1 MRMTNLGNA
10 WHLPTHPEP
19 DGLTGMRD
27 PVFPTVPVDTVTIAT
42 GNQFQDGGNPGN
54 QLQDGS
60 SLLYRQHGDPTWTPS
75 PLVFTTTIGNNKY
88 YTAPIPMA
96 GFAAG
101 TVLEYYLRI
110 AYDDHDTTYLMAND
124 ALSATTADENTAQAT
139 PFSFTVD
146 TPHPRSFFGSLKSVI
161 LRVLHPREK

>member
-1 MRMTNLGNA
+1 M
-10 WHLPTHPEP
+10 
-19 DGLTGMRD
+19 D
-27 PVFPTVPVDTVTIAT
+27 
-42 GNQFQDGGNPGN
+42 
-54 QLQDGS
+54 
-60 SLLYRQHGDPTWTPS
+60 PS

-96 GFAAG
+96 GFTAG
-101 TVLEYYLRI
+101 MILEYYLRI

-124 ALSATTADENTAQAT
+124 ALSTTTADEKAAQAT

-146 TPHPRSFFGSLKSVI
+146 PPRPPSFFGSLKLVI

>member
-1 MRMTNLGNA
+1 MTNLGNA

-19 DGLTGMRD
+19 GGLTGMRD
-27 PVFPTVPVDTVTIAT
+27 PVFPTVPVDTVTIVT

-60 SLLYRQHGDPTWTPS
+60 SLLYRQHGHPTWTPS
-75 PLVFTTTIGNNKY
+75 PLVFATTIGNNKY

-96 GFAAG
+96 GFPAG
-101 TVLEYYLRI
+101 TLLEYYLRI

-124 ALSATTADENTAQAT
+124 ALSTTTADEKAAQAT

-146 TPHPRSFFGSLKSVI
+146 TPHPPSFFGNLKSVI
-161 LRVLHPREK
+161 LRILHPRAR